1 MSVLSRVPRY
11 RGSTQDGWLMDD
23 PPAGKN
29 ELPDDG
35 APEQGQ
41 PEPGDFYDGV
51 ETRGVASY
59 APFESRLTRGLPE
72 QPGISPVYEDQ
83 VSALS
88 DGIPEW
94 IALEPDEAE
103 PADAQIVV
111 APDLDAFYEANF
123 DRICRRLAV
132 VFRGDVSHAED
143 ITQEAFVTAY
153 RNWPR
158 ISSMANPYGY
168 VAKIAWRLAMKWLE
182 AQHRERQTC
191 ADLATVT
198 PSTDA
203 GGVSDIRIDLGR
215 ALDRLPE
222 QLRTVAGLSLLGYT
236 PKDLAGI
243 LGIPPATAR
252 TRLKRARD
260 RLVEL
265 MQEPEEGPET

>member
-1 MSVLSRVPRY
+1 MSVVSRVPRY
-11 RGSTQDGWLMDD
+11 HGSSRDGWLMDD
-23 PPAGKN
+23 PPAGTN

-35 APEQGQ
+35 EPEQGQ
-41 PEPGDFYDGV
+41 PEPGDYYEEV
-51 ETRGVASY
+51 VTRGIASF
-59 APFESRLTRGLPE
+59 APSESRLTWGLPE
-72 QPGISPVYEDQ
+72 QPDMSPVDDDQ
-83 VSALS
+83 MSALS

-94 IALEPDEAE
+94 IVLEPGAAE
-103 PADAQIVV
+103 SADAQIVA

-123 DRICRRLAV
+123 DRICRKLAV

-143 ITQEAFVTAY
+143 ITQEAFAIAY

-158 ISSMANPYGY
+158 ISAMVNPYGY

-182 AQHRERQTC
+182 AQRRGRRTR
-191 ADLATVT
+191 ADLAVVT
-198 PSTDA
+198 PSADA

-222 QLRTVAGLSLLGYT
+222 QLRTVAGLSLLGYA
-236 PKDLAGI
+236 PKDIAGI